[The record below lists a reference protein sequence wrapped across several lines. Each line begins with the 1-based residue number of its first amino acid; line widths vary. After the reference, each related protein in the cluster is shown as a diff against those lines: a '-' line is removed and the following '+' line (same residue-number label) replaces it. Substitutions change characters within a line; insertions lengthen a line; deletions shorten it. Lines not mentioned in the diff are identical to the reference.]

1 MKVFRDT
8 KKQHQWSLKEHSKG
22 LKLGLVPTMGFLHKG
37 HLRLIQNA
45 KEYSDR
51 VIVSIFVN
59 PTQFSVG
66 EDYNKYPRDEERDLE
81 LLEEEGVDAVFIPEP
96 LEMYPEGYETY
107 VVIEELSKKYCGRSR
122 PTHFRGVTT
131 VVLKLFNIIQP
142 DVAIFGE
149 KDYQQLI
156 IIKRMTKDL
165 NLPITIIFSP
175 IVREEDGV
183 AMSSR
188 NKYLNPEERKE
199 ATVLYESM
207 KEAQQLVDNGI
218 TDVDALKKEM
228 IKIIEG
234 RNHPRVEYI
243 EFVEPETLKRVKKV
257 GASNRILMAVHIG
270 RTRLIDNMKIKGQA
284 PFKPNL

>member
-51 VIVSIFVN
+51 VIISIFVN

-270 RTRLIDNMKIKGQA
+270 RTRLMDNMKIKGQA

>member
-51 VIVSIFVN
+51 VIISIFVN

>member
-234 RNHPRVEYI
+234 RKHPRVEYI

-270 RTRLIDNMKIKGQA
+270 RTRLMDNMKIKGQA

>member
-8 KKQHQWSLKEHSKG
+8 EKQHQWSLKEHSKG
-22 LKLGLVPTMGFLHKG
+22 LKPGLVPTMGFLHKG
-37 HLRLIQNA
+37 HLKLIQNA

-51 VIVSIFVN
+51 VVVSIFVN
-59 PTQFSVG
+59 PTQFSGG

-107 VVIEELSKKYCGRSR
+107 VVVEELSKKYCGRSR

-165 NLPITIIFSP
+165 NLPITIISSP

-188 NKYLNPEERKE
+188 NKYLNPEERKK

-207 KEAQQLVDNGI
+207 KEAQRLVANGI
-218 TDVDALKKEM
+218 MDVDALKKEM
-228 IKIIEG
+228 IKIIEKKEHL
-234 RNHPRVEYI
+234 RIEYI

-270 RTRLIDNMKIKGQA
+270 RTRLIDNMEIKGQA
-284 PFKPNL
+284 E